1 MKITDKIVTLVTQ
14 PQQTNVL
21 WHNPETGELKMFG
34 KKGWEVVGGAGEV
47 NVKKKEH
54 IGSAIILPNVY
65 NVFGTV
71 TGEITIT
78 KGQEKSNVLNNY
90 IIRLTAG
97 DECSVVFNGW
107 ELVWAEN
114 NIPTFKEGVV
124 YEIQIIDNLAIYI
137 KA

>member
-1 MKITDKIVTLVTQ
+1 MKITEKIVTSVTQ

-34 KKGWEVVGGAGEV
+34 NKGWEVVGGG
-47 NVKKKEH
+47 NIQKQEH
-54 IGSAIILPNVY
+54 IDSATILPNVY

-78 KGQEKSNVLNNY
+78 KGQEQPNVLNNY
-90 IIRLTAG
+90 IIRFIAG
-97 DECSVVFNGW
+97 DACSIVFNGW
-107 ELVWAEN
+107 ELVWAGN
-114 NIPTFKEGVV
+114 NIPTFEEGKI

-137 KA
+137 NS